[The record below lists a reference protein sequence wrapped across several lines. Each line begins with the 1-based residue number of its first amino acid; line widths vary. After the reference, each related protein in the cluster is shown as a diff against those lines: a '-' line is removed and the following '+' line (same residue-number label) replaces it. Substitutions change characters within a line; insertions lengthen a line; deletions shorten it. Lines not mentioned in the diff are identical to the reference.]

1 MQKLITSWGNFPKIL
16 SRYFAPS
23 ANEFSSLTELNS
35 WIPRGLGRSYGDS
48 AVAEA
53 VVATMHLKY
62 FLAFDEL
69 SGVLHCQSG
78 VSLAEIIEAFL
89 PRGWFLPVTPGTK
102 FVTVGGA
109 IASDVHGKN
118 HHHVGC
124 FSEFVEELE
133 LLTAEGE
140 RLICS
145 PKQNREVFRATCGG
159 MGLTG
164 LILSAKIRLQKVA
177 SAWIC
182 QQTIRTRDLAETIE
196 VLQANKQTT
205 YSVAWLDCLA
215 PKNALGRSLVLLGEH
230 AHDAAYSLDLPR
242 KYWPLLDKTSFAL
255 GQENNPLMKA
265 FSPFLNP
272 LSIKAFNQLYYFL
285 PRQAESFIFL
295 DKYFYPLDSLKN
307 WNQLYGQAGFTQYQ
321 FVIPLDQTSAMHK
334 ILAAIRD
341 YGAASFLS
349 VLKIFGAE
357 NPNYLSFPME
367 GLTLALD
374 FKITPKLWRFLDE
387 LDKLVIQAGGR
398 VYLTKDCRLSAE
410 NFRVMYPQVEEF
422 LAIREKLD
430 PKHKLQSL
438 QSKRLEI

>member
-1 MQKLITSWGNFPKIL
+1 MQKLITSWGSFPKVF
-16 SRYFAPS
+16 SHYFAPTV
-23 ANEFSSLTELNS
+23 NELSSIARLNH

-48 AVAEA
+48 AVAET
-53 VVATMHLKY
+53 VATTERLKY

-69 SGVLHCQSG
+69 TGILHCQSG

-133 LLTAEGE
+133 LLTPEGE

-145 PKQNREVFRATCGG
+145 HKKNLEVFYATCGG

-164 LILSAKIRLQKVA
+164 LILSAKIHLQKVV
-177 SAWIC
+177 SSWIC
-182 QQTIRTRDLAETIE
+182 QQTIRTRDLTETIE
-196 VLQANKQTT
+196 VLQANKQVT

-242 KYWPLLDKTSFAL
+242 KHWPLLDKTAFASV
-255 GQENNPLMKA
+255 QENNYLMKA

-272 LSIKAFNQLYYFL
+272 LSIQVFNQLYYYL
-285 PRQAESFIFL
+285 PRQAESFIFF
-295 DKYFYPLDSLKN
+295 DKYFYPLDSLRN
-307 WNQLYGQAGFTQYQ
+307 WNQLYGKAGFTQYQ
-321 FVIPLDQTSAMHK
+321 FVIPLDQANIMHK

-357 NPNYLSFPME
+357 NKNYLSFPME

-374 FKITPKLWRFLDE
+374 FKITSKLWSFLDQ
-387 LDKLVIQAGGR
+387 LDSLVMQAGGR
-398 VYLTKDCRLSAE
+398 LYLTKDCRLNAE
-410 NFRVMYPQVEEF
+410 NFRTMYPHIEDF
-422 LAIREKLD
+422 LVVREKLD
-430 PKHKLQSL
+430 PRRKLQSL